1 MNILTAYKVFKDENY
16 PTSSF
21 GASTFGVASS
31 FRVGIRGT
39 RKFLNNESKTIP
51 YSFRSSSLKRQ
62 NVTIVYK

>member
-39 RKFLNNESKTIP
+39 RKFLNNE
-51 YSFRSSSLKRQ
+51 
-62 NVTIVYK
+62 